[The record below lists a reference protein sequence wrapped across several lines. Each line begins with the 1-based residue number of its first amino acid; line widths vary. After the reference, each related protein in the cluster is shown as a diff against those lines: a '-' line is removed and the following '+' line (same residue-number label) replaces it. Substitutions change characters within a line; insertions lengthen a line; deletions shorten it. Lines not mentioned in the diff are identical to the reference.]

1 MRSRIW
7 LTGLLGTLVAGGG
20 FASAPALA
28 NNIGPGPTVGCSGSA
43 GGVSFGGTC
52 VAVQGPSA
60 PTKPARDHPWI
71 LFAPVA
77 VPTCTPYSVTQW
89 ATGTSKDGWTWDGS
103 FWTQAGQRVP
113 ILYSTPI
120 QDNGWDWSV
129 SCGSPGVIRY
139 AGVASKP
146 RSPSPCPPGVKPASC
161 TPGLDPTDL
170 LAAVEKDLPAETLT
184 ASPPP
189 PGVVGVPV
197 TVAID
202 PTPTIQYATINTS
215 APDLGDGDPGE
226 LLHVVWVVQATPEA
240 TTWFWPDGT
249 SGIQLPWIPQVAEA
263 HGAIRAVVTYAV
275 TASGFWSDGVAVH
288 PLASVRVGTLTVQAS
303 LPYPVQQVQAD
314 LG

>member
-1 MRSRIW
+1 M
-7 LTGLLGTLVAGGG
+7 LGALIGVPTSPV
-20 FASAPALA
+20 LA
-28 NNIGPGPTVGCSGSA
+28 NNLGPGPTVGCSGTS

-60 PTKPARDHPWI
+60 PTKPARNHPWI
-71 LFAPVA
+71 LFVPVA

-89 ATGTSKDGWTWDGS
+89 ATGTSKDGWAWNGS

-113 ILYSTPI
+113 IVYSTPI

-129 SCGSPGVIRY
+129 SCGNPGVIRFT
-139 AGVASKP
+139 GVASKP

-161 TPGLDPTDL
+161 RPGLDPTGF
-170 LAAVEKDLPAETLT
+170 LASVEKELPPETLT
-184 ASPPP
+184 VSPPP

-197 TVAID
+197 TVSI
-202 PTPTIQYATINTS
+202 TPSPAVQYATINTT

-226 LLHVVWVVQATPEA
+226 LLHVVWVVQAAPEA
-240 TTWFWPDGT
+240 TAWSWPDGT

-263 HGAIRAVVTYAV
+263 QGAIRAVVTYLV
-275 TASGFWSDGVAVH
+275 TASGFWSDGVSVH
-288 PLASVRVGTLTVQAS
+288 PLASVEVGTLTVQAS